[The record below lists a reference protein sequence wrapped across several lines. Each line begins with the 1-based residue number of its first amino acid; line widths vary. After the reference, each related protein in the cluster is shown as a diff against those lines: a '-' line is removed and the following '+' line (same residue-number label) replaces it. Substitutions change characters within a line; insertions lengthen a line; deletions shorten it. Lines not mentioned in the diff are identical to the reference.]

1 MPGAGVEPARAEAH
15 GILSP
20 ARLPVPPSRPGA
32 DSVQAVVQRPAH
44 CPGNILTP
52 IFRPTPES
60 ESSGSSREGAFS
72 TTDPFGGFRRGSRS
86 RCVVVLIALL
96 GSVVMGCTSS
106 GSART
111 GVCASIDRRGTDAL
125 ARICSSGTISIATN
139 PRHGPQSWF
148 DAKNDMWKGF
158 DVDVADEIAA
168 RLGVTTHI
176 EQISPGT
183 ADSPIGASDPYNIA
197 VASMN
202 ITRRS
207 RRANLFTPA
216 YYYTPASIAVF
227 KDNTSIQDL
236 STDLDGKRI
245 CVGSGT
251 PYESYLDGTLTL
263 PGAPKFEYVVDDPTV
278 IRFPTDADALDALV
292 LGDGVRC
299 DAVMTALPTIE
310 RFSED
315 GHPIK
320 IVGDPLFYEP
330 LAIAF
335 EKNDPI
341 DNESLFASV
350 SGIVQDMHA
359 DGTLSALSVKWYGVD
374 LTTTQPGP

>member
-1 MPGAGVEPARAEAH
+1 
-15 GILSP
+15 
-20 ARLPVPPSRPGA
+20 
-32 DSVQAVVQRPAH
+32 
-44 CPGNILTP
+44 
-52 IFRPTPES
+52 
-60 ESSGSSREGAFS
+60 
-72 TTDPFGGFRRGSRS
+72 
-86 RCVVVLIALL
+86 
-96 GSVVMGCTSS
+96 
-106 GSART
+106 
-111 GVCASIDRRGTDAL
+111 
-125 ARICSSGTISIATN
+125 
-139 PRHGPQSWF
+139 
-148 DAKNDMWKGF
+148 MWKGF

-168 RLGVTTHI
+168 RLGVTAHI

-216 YYYTPASIAVF
+216 YYYTPASIAVS

-245 CVGSGT
+245 CVGSST

>member
-1 MPGAGVEPARAEAH
+1 
-15 GILSP
+15 
-20 ARLPVPPSRPGA
+20 
-32 DSVQAVVQRPAH
+32 
-44 CPGNILTP
+44 
-52 IFRPTPES
+52 
-60 ESSGSSREGAFS
+60 
-72 TTDPFGGFRRGSRS
+72 
-86 RCVVVLIALL
+86 
-96 GSVVMGCTSS
+96 
-106 GSART
+106 
-111 GVCASIDRRGTDAL
+111 
-125 ARICSSGTISIATN
+125 
-139 PRHGPQSWF
+139 
-148 DAKNDMWKGF
+148 MWKGF

-168 RLGVTTHI
+168 RLGVTAHI

-183 ADSPIGASDPYNIA
+183 ADSPIGASDTYNIA

-251 PYESYLDGTLTL
+251 PYESYLDGTLTV

-335 EKNDPI
+335 DKNDPI

-359 DGTLSALSVKWYGVD
+359 DGTLAALSEKWFDGQD
-374 LTTTQPGP
+374 LTTAVPTVG

>member
-1 MPGAGVEPARAEAH
+1 
-15 GILSP
+15 
-20 ARLPVPPSRPGA
+20 
-32 DSVQAVVQRPAH
+32 
-44 CPGNILTP
+44 
-52 IFRPTPES
+52 
-60 ESSGSSREGAFS
+60 
-72 TTDPFGGFRRGSRS
+72 
-86 RCVVVLIALL
+86 
-96 GSVVMGCTSS
+96 
-106 GSART
+106 
-111 GVCASIDRRGTDAL
+111 
-125 ARICSSGTISIATN
+125 
-139 PRHGPQSWF
+139 
-148 DAKNDMWKGF
+148 MWKGF

-168 RLGVTTHI
+168 RLGVTAHI
-176 EQISPGT
+176 ERISPGT
-183 ADSPIGASDPYNIA
+183 GDSPIRASDTYNMA

-251 PYESYLDGTLTL
+251 PYESYLDGTLLTL
-263 PGAPKFEYVVDDPTV
+263 PGAPKFEHVVDDPHV

-299 DAVMTALPTIE
+299 DAVMTALPTIH
-310 RFSED
+310 RFIED

-335 EKNDPI
+335 AKNDPV
-341 DNESLFASV
+341 DNQSLFSSV

-359 DGTLSALSVKWYGVD
+359 DGTLAALSEKWFDGQD
-374 LTTTQPGP
+374 LTTAVPTVG